1 MAPIEEERLRLLEE
15 INARDS
21 ELTLQGYVGSNE
33 DAEQLFVDECE
44 ILDWDYNA
52 PELKNSGQDGQKYV
66 QESSHKLV
74 EMADDKITPLRIRDG
89 NFGMLNYLFGT
100 T

>member
-1 MAPIEEERLRLLEE
+1 M
-15 INARDS
+15 
-21 ELTLQGYVGSNE
+21 GSNE

-44 ILDWDYNA
+44 ILDWDYSA
-52 PELKNSGQDGQKYV
+52 PELKNSGRDGQKYI

-89 NFGMLNYLFGT
+89 NFGT
-100 T
+100 